1 MKAEEEA
8 IIKQVLNDSLK
19 DQPKSAENSKTKNP
33 EDNAGGEETD
43 LAVKISNKSADY
55 ASKTDDVEKVADSI
69 KAELEDSTSNLT
81 QDQLL

>member
-43 LAVKISNKSADY
+43 LAVKISNKSAD
-55 ASKTDDVEKVADSI
+55 
-69 KAELEDSTSNLT
+69 
-81 QDQLL
+81 